1 MSRGGCYVVVTALSI
16 LGLTGDASAQSKL
29 PGDREFGL
37 NEKELVQ
44 VVENVEALIVPC
56 MREQGFEYVAA
67 DYKTVRN
74 GMAAI
79 MSLPGLSEDEFIEQY
94 GYGISSLY
102 TGQAPQKADGYSP
115 AKVGLGAR
123 NISIYRNLSPADQIS
138 YNRALLGENTDAT
151 FAVGLDTEDFSRT
164 GGCTRKAIEQ
174 VFKPEQLKEAYDN
187 PLDVLI
193 KNDPRMRAAYQK
205 YGEEMRKAG
214 FDYTDPEEVE
224 ADIRIRLDTTT
235 EGSTI
240 PVDQLSPEQLAA
252 LKKLQEHERR
262 ASVRNLELEE
272 EIIEPIEEE
281 IQEELFPREVR

>member
-1 MSRGGCYVVVTALSI
+1 MRNRWQGVATALSI
-16 LGLTGDASAQSKL
+16 LGIAGSASAQAKL

-44 VVENVEALIVPC
+44 AVENVEALIASC
-56 MREQGFEYVAA
+56 MREQGFEYVAT

-79 MSLPGLSEDEFIEQY
+79 MSLPGLSEEEFIEQY
-94 GYGISSLY
+94 GYGISTLY
-102 TGQAPQKADGYSP
+102 TGEAPQKADGYSP
-115 AKVGLGAR
+115 AKVGLGER
-123 NISIYRNLSPADQIS
+123 NISIYRNLSPADQVS
-138 YNRALLGENTDAT
+138 YNRALLGENIDAT

-174 VFKPEQLKEAYDN
+174 VFKPEQLKEAYNN

-205 YGEEMRKAG
+205 YGEAMRKAG

-224 ADIRIRLDTTT
+224 ADIRIRLDTIT

-240 PVDQLSPEQLAA
+240 PVEQLSPEQLAA

-262 ASVRNLELEE
+262 VSVLNFELEE
-272 EIIEPIEEE
+272 EVIEPIEEE